1 MCGWSLEDTLKWGTE
16 VISEKKGMR
25 KLGVLSAKETDF
37 SWDALCTVWVLWYQ
51 LKTSILKK
59 IKIEHICHIKIWE
72 KFWFYFDHYKSLI
85 YVQRAICISNT
96 E

>member
-59 IKIEHICHIKIWE
+59 NRTYLSYKNLGEILVL
-72 KFWFYFDHYKSLI
+72 FWPL
-85 YVQRAICISNT
+85 
-96 E
+96 